1 MADQRGPGRPP
12 KKQRQLNI
20 RLALELADALDEA
33 AVELGMTKTAL
44 VERFLREGLN
54 ALPSREAVQIVR
66 VEPLSLADDLT
77 EAAAEAIRQVLQ
89 KAQGG

>member
-1 MADQRGPGRPP
+1 MAEQRGPGRPP

-33 AVELGMTKTAL
+33 AAELGVTKTAL

-54 ALPSREAVQIVR
+54 ALPSRESVQIVR
-66 VEPLSLADDLT
+66 VPPLSLADDLA
-77 EAAAEAIRQVLQ
+77 EAATAAIRHVLH
-89 KAQGG
+89 KAQEG